1 MINKIINEQ
10 KSIELKK
17 IASKY
22 NLIDI
27 ENNLDV
33 FIITNKDYIA
43 HMLFIGSF
51 SAGKSALLN
60 KYLGKSVLV
69 ESQIPETAYAT
80 ELVFSEDEKKIA
92 CLNNGEELDFEH
104 VRSKEDISYLKYFI
118 NSETL
123 KINSDY
129 IVVDTPGFDSGLERH
144 NYALVKYI
152 DKGTGY
158 VLVID
163 SDKGTISESAIN
175 FLKEVS
181 QYSDDIAIIINKI
194 DKKLPKDIIE
204 ITEHINNIIIANL
217 GFEIPIKCTSIY
229 NDDVFEVLNNI
240 ITSFDAQILYDKNIT
255 SQLYKNKNMII
266 DALELIKNHEVCD
279 VDEIEIEIE
288 NRKKA
293 KEQLFDSINK
303 EESNIKNKV
312 RNDIKSNIVETIKND
327 LNRQAE
333 SLSRQLLIGAEAL
346 QNAILSIIRPVL
358 VNEIEKYSSE
368 ISDKIVDSISC
379 FDSNLISKDIKLDEV
394 LINIHNKLNDFKQSG
409 QINNS
414 ETIKKIMDQ
423 GNVKLKSIGC
433 NKNLYRTVT
442 SIVAITTSVINPI
455 LEILIVFLPEI
466 INVVK
471 SIFGKSPQEEALEI
485 VVNQIIPQLINKLK
499 IEIDEPL
506 NEIEQIMCENVR
518 QNIDELIKIE
528 NTALQIA
535 IENKKDTIK
544 SYEDRIKEIDLDL
557 SLVREI

>member
-1 MINKIINEQ
+1 MINKMINE
-10 KSIELKK
+10 KRSIELKK

-33 FIITNKDYIA
+33 FIITNKEYIA

-60 KYLGKSVLV
+60 KYLGKSVLI
-69 ESQIPETAYAT
+69 ESQTPETAYAT
-80 ELVFSEDEKKIA
+80 ELHFSETEKKIA
-92 CLNNGEELDFEH
+92 YLNNGEEKEFE
-104 VRSKEDISYLKYFI
+104 KCNTKDDISHLKYFV

-144 NYALVKYI
+144 NNALVNYI

-158 VLVID
+158 VLVVDI
-163 SDKGTISESAIN
+163 DKGTVSESALN

-181 QYSDDIAIIINKI
+181 QYSNDIVIIINKI
-194 DKKLPKDIIE
+194 DKKLPKDTIE
-204 ITEHINNIIIANL
+204 ITKHIDNIIINNL
-217 GFEIPIKCTSIY
+217 GFEIPIICTSIY
-229 NDDVFEVLNNI
+229 KDDVFDVLNKI
-240 ITSFDAQILYDKNIT
+240 ITNFDAQILYEKNMT
-255 SQLYKNKNMII
+255 SILEKNKNMIV

-279 VDEIEIEIE
+279 VDEIELEIE

-293 KEQLFDSINK
+293 KEQLFASINR
-303 EESNIKNKV
+303 EECNIKNKV
-312 RNDIKSNIVETIKND
+312 HNEIKSNIVETIKND

-333 SLSRQLLIGAEAL
+333 SLAKQLLMGSESL

-358 VNEIEKYSSE
+358 VNEIEKYSNE
-368 ISDKIVDSISC
+368 ISGKIVESISC
-379 FDSNLISKDIKLDEV
+379 FDSNLISEDIKLDEV
-394 LINIHNKLNDFKQSG
+394 LINIHNKLNDLKTSG

-414 ETIKKIMDQ
+414 ESIKKILDQ
-423 GNVKLKSIGC
+423 GNVKLKTISN

-442 SIVAITTSVINPI
+442 SIVAITTSVINPM

-466 INVVK
+466 INLVK

-485 VVNQIIPQLINKLK
+485 VLNQIIPQLINKLK

-506 NEIEQIMCENVR
+506 NEIEQIMCENIR

-528 NTALQIA
+528 NIALQTA

-544 SYEDRIKEIDLDL
+544 SYEDRIKEIEFDLK
-557 SLVREI
+557 LVREI

>member
-1 MINKIINEQ
+1 MINKTINEK

-33 FIITNKDYIA
+33 FIITNKEYIA

-60 KYLGKSVLV
+60 KYLGKSVLI
-69 ESQIPETAYAT
+69 ESQTPETAYAT
-80 ELVFSEDEKKIA
+80 ELHFSETEKKIA
-92 CLNNGEELDFEH
+92 YLNNGEEKEFE
-104 VRSKEDISYLKYFI
+104 KCNTKDDISHLKYFV

-144 NYALVKYI
+144 NNALVNYI

-158 VLVID
+158 VLVVDI
-163 SDKGTISESAIN
+163 DKGTVSESALN

-181 QYSDDIAIIINKI
+181 QYSNDIVIIINKI

-204 ITEHINNIIIANL
+204 ITEHIDNIIINNL
-217 GFEIPIKCTSIY
+217 GFEIPIICTSIY
-229 NDDVFEVLNNI
+229 KDDVFDVLNKI
-240 ITSFDAQILYDKNIT
+240 ITNFDVQILYEKNMT
-255 SQLYKNKNMII
+255 SILEKNKNMIV

-279 VDEIEIEIE
+279 VDEIELEIE

-293 KEQLFDSINK
+293 KEQLFASINR
-303 EESNIKNKV
+303 EECNIKNKV
-312 RNDIKSNIVETIKND
+312 HNEIKSNIVETIKND

-333 SLSRQLLIGAEAL
+333 SLAKQLLMGAESL

-358 VNEIEKYSSE
+358 VNEIEKYSNE
-368 ISDKIVDSISC
+368 ISDKIVESISC
-379 FDSNLISKDIKLDEV
+379 FDSNLISEDIKLDEV
-394 LINIHNKLNDFKQSG
+394 LINIHNKLNDLKTSG

-414 ETIKKIMDQ
+414 ESIKKILDQ
-423 GNVKLKSIGC
+423 GNVKLKTISN

-466 INVVK
+466 INLVK

-485 VVNQIIPQLINKLK
+485 VLNQIIPQ
-499 IEIDEPL
+499 
-506 NEIEQIMCENVR
+506 
-518 QNIDELIKIE
+518 
-528 NTALQIA
+528 
-535 IENKKDTIK
+535 
-544 SYEDRIKEIDLDL
+544 
-557 SLVREI
+557 

>member
-1 MINKIINEQ
+1 MINKTINEK

-27 ENNLDV
+27 ENNLDA
-33 FIITNKDYIA
+33 FIITNKEYIA

-60 KYLGKSVLV
+60 KYLGKSVLI
-69 ESQIPETAYAT
+69 ESQTPETAYAT
-80 ELVFSEDEKKIA
+80 ELHFSESEKKIA
-92 CLNNGEELDFEH
+92 CLNNGEEKEFEQF
-104 VRSKEDISYLKYFI
+104 STKDDISHLKYFV

-129 IVVDTPGFDSGLERH
+129 IVVDTPGFDSGLECH
-144 NYALVKYI
+144 NNALVNYI

-158 VLVID
+158 VLVVD
-163 SDKGTISESAIN
+163 VDKGTISESALN

-181 QYSDDIAIIINKI
+181 QYTNDIVIIINKI

-204 ITEHINNIIIANL
+204 ITEHIDNIIINNL
-217 GFEIPIKCTSIY
+217 GFEIPIICTSIY
-229 NDDVFEVLNNI
+229 KDDVFDVLNKI
-240 ITSFDAQILYDKNIT
+240 ITNFDVQILYEKNMT
-255 SQLYKNKNMII
+255 SILEKNKNMIV

-279 VDEIEIEIE
+279 VDEIELEIE

-293 KEQLFDSINK
+293 KEQLFASINR
-303 EESNIKNKV
+303 EECNIKNKV
-312 RNDIKSNIVETIKND
+312 HNEIKSNIVETIKND
-327 LNRQAE
+327 LKRQAE
-333 SLSRQLLIGAEAL
+333 SLAKQLLMGAESL

-358 VNEIEKYSSE
+358 VNEIEKYSNE
-368 ISDKIVDSISC
+368 ISDKIVESISC
-379 FDSNLISKDIKLDEV
+379 FDSNLISEDIKLDEV
-394 LINIHNKLNDFKQSG
+394 LINIHNKLNDLKTSG

-414 ETIKKIMDQ
+414 ESIKKILDQ
-423 GNVKLKSIGC
+423 GNVKLKTISN

-466 INVVK
+466 INLVK

-485 VVNQIIPQLINKLK
+485 VLNQIIPQLINKLK

-506 NEIEQIMCENVR
+506 NEIEQIMCENIR

-528 NTALQIA
+528 NIALQTA

-544 SYEDRIKEIDLDL
+544 SYEDRIKEIEFDLK
-557 SLVREI
+557 LVREI

>member
-1 MINKIINEQ
+1 MINKTINEK

-17 IASKY
+17 FASKY

-27 ENNLDV
+27 ENNLDA
-33 FIITNKDYIA
+33 FIITNKEYIA

-60 KYLGKSVLV
+60 KYLGKSVLI
-69 ESQIPETAYAT
+69 ESQTPETAYAT
-80 ELVFSEDEKKIA
+80 ELHFSESEKKIA
-92 CLNNGEELDFEH
+92 CLNNGEEKEFEQF
-104 VRSKEDISYLKYFI
+104 STKDDISHLKYFV

-129 IVVDTPGFDSGLERH
+129 IVVDTPGFDSGLECH
-144 NYALVKYI
+144 NNALVNYI

-158 VLVID
+158 VLVVD
-163 SDKGTISESAIN
+163 VDKGTISESALN

-181 QYSDDIAIIINKI
+181 QYTNDIVIIINKI
-194 DKKLPKDIIE
+194 DKRLPKDITE
-204 ITEHINNIIIANL
+204 IKEHIDNIIVNNL
-217 GFEIPIKCTSIY
+217 GFEIPIICTSIY
-229 NDDVFEVLNNI
+229 NDDVFDVLNNI
-240 ITSFDAQILYDKNIT
+240 ITNFDAQILYEKNMT
-255 SQLYKNKNMII
+255 SILQKNKNMII
-266 DALELIKNHEVCD
+266 DALELIKKHEVCD
-279 VDEIEIEIE
+279 VDEIEIEID

-293 KEQLFDSINK
+293 KEQLFASINR

-312 RNDIKSNIVETIKND
+312 HNEIKSNIVETIKND
-327 LNRQAE
+327 LNCQGE
-333 SLSRQLLIGAEAL
+333 SLARQLLMGAESL

-358 VNEIEKYSSE
+358 VNEIEKYSNE
-368 ISDKIVDSISC
+368 ISGKIVDSISC

-394 LINIHNKLNDFKQSG
+394 LINIHNKLNDFKTSG

-414 ETIKKIMDQ
+414 ESIKKILDQ
-423 GNVKLKSIGC
+423 GNVKLKTISN

-466 INVVK
+466 INLVK
-471 SIFGKSPQEEALEI
+471 SIFGKSPEEEALEI
-485 VVNQIIPQLINKLK
+485 VLNQLIPQLINKLK

-518 QNIDELIKIE
+518 QNIDELINIE
-528 NTALQIA
+528 NTALQTA
-535 IENKKDTIK
+535 IENKRDTIK
-544 SYEDRIKEIDLDL
+544 SYEDRIKEIEFDLK
-557 SLVREI
+557 LVREI

>member
-1 MINKIINEQ
+1 MINKMINE
-10 KSIELKK
+10 KRSIELKK

-33 FIITNKDYIA
+33 FIITNKEYIA

-60 KYLGKSVLV
+60 KYLGKSVLI
-69 ESQIPETAYAT
+69 ESQTPETAYAT
-80 ELVFSEDEKKIA
+80 ELHFSETEKKIA
-92 CLNNGEELDFEH
+92 YLNNGEEKEFE
-104 VRSKEDISYLKYFI
+104 KCNTKDDISHLKYFV

-144 NYALVKYI
+144 NNALVNYI

-158 VLVID
+158 VLVVDI
-163 SDKGTISESAIN
+163 DKGTVSESALN

-181 QYSDDIAIIINKI
+181 QYSNDIVIIINKI

-204 ITEHINNIIIANL
+204 ITEHIDNIIINNL
-217 GFEIPIKCTSIY
+217 GFEIPIICTSIY
-229 NDDVFEVLNNI
+229 KDDVFDVLNKI
-240 ITSFDAQILYDKNIT
+240 ITNFDVQILYEKNMT
-255 SQLYKNKNMII
+255 SILEKNKNMIV

-279 VDEIEIEIE
+279 VDEIELEIE

-293 KEQLFDSINK
+293 KEQLFASINR
-303 EESNIKNKV
+303 EECNIKNKV
-312 RNDIKSNIVETIKND
+312 HNEIKSNIVETIKND

-333 SLSRQLLIGAEAL
+333 SLAKQLLMGAESL

-358 VNEIEKYSSE
+358 VNEIEKYSNE
-368 ISDKIVDSISC
+368 ISDKIVESISC
-379 FDSNLISKDIKLDEV
+379 FDSNLISEDIKLDEV
-394 LINIHNKLNDFKQSG
+394 LINIHNKLNDLKTSG

-414 ETIKKIMDQ
+414 ESIKKILDQ
-423 GNVKLKSIGC
+423 GNVKLKTISN

-466 INVVK
+466 INLVK

-485 VVNQIIPQLINKLK
+485 VLNQIIPQLINKLK

-506 NEIEQIMCENVR
+506 NEIEQIMCENIR

-528 NTALQIA
+528 NIALQTA

-544 SYEDRIKEIDLDL
+544 SYEDRIKEIEFDLK
-557 SLVREI
+557 LVREI

>member
-1 MINKIINEQ
+1 MINKTINEK

-17 IASKY
+17 FASKY

-27 ENNLDV
+27 ENNLDA
-33 FIITNKDYIA
+33 FIITNKEYIA

-60 KYLGKSVLV
+60 KYLGKSVLI
-69 ESQIPETAYAT
+69 ESQTPETAYAT
-80 ELVFSEDEKKIA
+80 ELHFSESEKKIA
-92 CLNNGEELDFEH
+92 CLNNGEEKEFEQF
-104 VRSKEDISYLKYFI
+104 STKDDISHLKYFV

-129 IVVDTPGFDSGLERH
+129 IVVDTPGFDSGLECH
-144 NYALVKYI
+144 NNALVNYI

-158 VLVID
+158 VLVVD
-163 SDKGTISESAIN
+163 VDKGTISESALN

-181 QYSDDIAIIINKI
+181 QYTNDIVIIINKI
-194 DKKLPKDIIE
+194 DKRLPKDITE
-204 ITEHINNIIIANL
+204 IKEHIDNIIVNNL
-217 GFEIPIKCTSIY
+217 GFEIPIICTSIY
-229 NDDVFEVLNNI
+229 NDDVFDVLNNI
-240 ITSFDAQILYDKNIT
+240 ITNFDAQILYEKNMT
-255 SQLYKNKNMII
+255 SILQKNKNMII
-266 DALELIKNHEVCD
+266 DALELIKKHEVCD
-279 VDEIEIEIE
+279 VDEIEIEID

-293 KEQLFDSINK
+293 KEQLFASINR

-312 RNDIKSNIVETIKND
+312 HNEIKSNIVETIKND
-327 LNRQAE
+327 LNCQAE
-333 SLSRQLLIGAEAL
+333 SLARQLLMGAESL

-358 VNEIEKYSSE
+358 VNEIEKYSNE
-368 ISDKIVDSISC
+368 ISGKIVDSISC

-394 LINIHNKLNDFKQSG
+394 LINIHNKLNDFKTSG

-414 ETIKKIMDQ
+414 ESIKKILDQ
-423 GNVKLKSIGC
+423 GNVKPKTISN

-466 INVVK
+466 INLVK
-471 SIFGKSPQEEALEI
+471 SIFGKSPEEEALEI
-485 VVNQIIPQLINKLK
+485 VLNQLIPQLINKLK

-518 QNIDELIKIE
+518 QNIDELINIE
-528 NTALQIA
+528 NTALQTA
-535 IENKKDTIK
+535 IENKRDTIK
-544 SYEDRIKEIDLDL
+544 SYEDRIKEIEFDLK
-557 SLVREI
+557 LVREI

>member
-1 MINKIINEQ
+1 MINKTINEK

-27 ENNLDV
+27 ENNLDA
-33 FIITNKDYIA
+33 FIITNKEYIA

-60 KYLGKSVLV
+60 KYLGKSVLI
-69 ESQIPETAYAT
+69 ESQTPETAYAT
-80 ELVFSEDEKKIA
+80 ELHFSESEKKIA
-92 CLNNGEELDFEH
+92 CLNNGEEKEFEQF
-104 VRSKEDISYLKYFI
+104 STKDDISHLKYFV

-129 IVVDTPGFDSGLERH
+129 IVVDTPGFDSGLECH
-144 NYALVKYI
+144 NNALVNYI

-158 VLVID
+158 VLVVD
-163 SDKGTISESAIN
+163 VDKGTISESALN

-181 QYSDDIAIIINKI
+181 QYTNDIVIIINKI
-194 DKKLPKDIIE
+194 DKRLPKDITE
-204 ITEHINNIIIANL
+204 IKEHIDNIIVNNL
-217 GFEIPIKCTSIY
+217 GFEIPIICTSIY
-229 NDDVFEVLNNI
+229 NDDVFDVLNNI
-240 ITSFDAQILYDKNIT
+240 ITNFDAQILYEKNMT
-255 SQLYKNKNMII
+255 SILQKNKNMII
-266 DALELIKNHEVCD
+266 DALELIKKHEVCD
-279 VDEIEIEIE
+279 VDEIEIEID

-293 KEQLFDSINK
+293 KEQLFASINR

-312 RNDIKSNIVETIKND
+312 HNEIKSNIVETIKND
-327 LNRQAE
+327 LNCQAE
-333 SLSRQLLIGAEAL
+333 SLARHLLMGAESL

-358 VNEIEKYSSE
+358 VNEIEKYSNE
-368 ISDKIVDSISC
+368 ISGKIVDSISC

-394 LINIHNKLNDFKQSG
+394 LINIHNKLNDFKTSG

-414 ETIKKIMDQ
+414 ESIKKILDQ
-423 GNVKLKSIGC
+423 GNVKLKTISN

-466 INVVK
+466 INLVK
-471 SIFGKSPQEEALEI
+471 SIFGKSPEEEALEI
-485 VVNQIIPQLINKLK
+485 VLNQLIPQLINKLK

-518 QNIDELIKIE
+518 QNIDELINIE
-528 NTALQIA
+528 NTALQTA
-535 IENKKDTIK
+535 IENKRDTIK
-544 SYEDRIKEIDLDL
+544 SYEDRIKEIEFDLK
-557 SLVREI
+557 LVREI